1 MFRIRPPAGPT
12 CLDTLKS
19 ENPPPTKPP
28 FANTSFQKKTDPEKN
43 FLLASLFKRGK
54 MTEGE
59 SFSILPMRSVCVCE
73 CNDEPWAAFVNGSS
87 VAAALAA
94 S

>member
-1 MFRIRPPAGPT
+1 MCVCARV
-12 CLDTLKS
+12 
-19 ENPPPTKPP
+19 
-28 FANTSFQKKTDPEKN
+28 
-43 FLLASLFKRGK
+43 LLRAHK
-54 MTEGE
+54 
-59 SFSILPMRSVCVCE
+59 CE